1 MAEIFNRS
9 WIAKKQTASGISTGE
24 IDRLY
29 DLALAAG
36 ALGGKLSGAGGGGT
50 LMFIVPPDRRL
61 AVIRSLEAAGAAAH
75 GVHFTGQGAETWVV

>member
-1 MAEIFNRS
+1 MQGAS
-9 WIAKKQTASGISTGE
+9 W
-24 IDRLY
+24 RPLY

-75 GVHFTGQGAETWVV
+75 GAETWVV